1 MDRKEKIKK
10 NKSVIPKKREKE
22 NYNES
27 ETGQTVKTG
36 YRKKSKRAKSRKGL
50 CRKDIPGCML
60 IYKEMG

>member
-1 MDRKEKIKK
+1 MDRKEKITK
-10 NKSVIPKKREKE
+10 NKSVRPKKREKE

-36 YRKKSKRAKSRKGL
+36 YRKKLKSCKGL